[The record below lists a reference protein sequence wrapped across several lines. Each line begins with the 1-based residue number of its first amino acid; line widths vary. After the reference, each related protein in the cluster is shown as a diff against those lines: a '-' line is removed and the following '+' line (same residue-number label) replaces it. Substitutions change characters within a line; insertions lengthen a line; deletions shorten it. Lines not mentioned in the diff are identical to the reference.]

1 MRKALTLATARI
13 TRQPTYWLLEFMN
26 SGSFLVGERVY
37 ATLDDARAFCR
48 ERHLQVIEV
57 VQ

>member
-13 TRQPTYWLLEFMN
+13 TAQPTYWLLEYMN
-26 SGSFLVGERVY
+26 SGSFLVGERIY
-37 ATLDDARAFCR
+37 ASLADAQEFCR
-48 ERHLQVIEV
+48 DRRIRVIEI

>member
-13 TRQPTYWLLEFMN
+13 TAQPKYWLLEYMN

-37 ATLDDARAFCR
+37 ASLEEARKFCR
-48 ERHLQVIEV
+48 ERRLQVIEV

>member
-1 MRKALTLATARI
+1 MLKPLTLATARI
-13 TRQPTYWLLEFMN
+13 TAQPTYWLLEFMN

-37 ATLDDARAFCR
+37 ASLADAREFCR
-48 ERHLQVIEV
+48 ERHLKIIEV